1 MHAGELE
8 KHNGS
13 NVGGRHPPLDRT
25 FALPATFS
33 NARPELRRLL
43 AALLEDPEA
52 GPALAASALAPPR
65 GLTPLHALRA
75 EGVAG
80 GDALAE
86 AACIAAW
93 GLQDWAVELGEL
105 MASVLAARADELS
118 RLTVRPCL
126 WRRRGAGSPL

>member
-1 MHAGELE
+1 MTA
-8 KHNGS
+8 
-13 NVGGRHPPLDRT
+13 RT
-25 FALPATFS
+25 RADERA
-33 NARPELRRLL
+33 RLL
-43 AALLEDPEA
+43 DDVDVESDGARGVDVEREHGATPVTTRRIVIASL
-52 GPALAASALAPPR
+52 GLAACALAPPR